1 MNKKDPS
8 DISAE
13 KLPALR
19 TFLRGYF
26 HQDLADEYGS
36 PQEAAETFCEDADT
50 EERLAVAKD
59 WHKFMELVHGRSTAE
74 INRLLTMKLGS
85 AVQLEDME
93 IEQISAIFDRYLR
106 PKAHRHNA
114 LEEEEE

>member
-1 MNKKDPS
+1 MNKKGTS
-8 DISAE
+8 EISAE

-36 PQEAAETFCEDADT
+36 PQEAVETFCEDADT

-59 WHKFMELVHGRSTAE
+59 WSRFMELVSGRSNTE
-74 INRLLTMKLGS
+74 INRLLATKLGS
-85 AVQLEDME
+85 AVQLNDME
-93 IEQISAIFDRYLR
+93 IEQICAIFDRYLR
-106 PKAHRHNA
+106 PKAHGHSA
-114 LEEEEE
+114 LEGDED

>member
-1 MNKKDPS
+1 MTKKDSS
-8 DISAE
+8 DVSAD

-19 TFLRGYF
+19 SFLRGYF

-59 WHKFMELVHGRSTAE
+59 WSRFMDLVRGRSNAE

-85 AVQLEDME
+85 AVQLEDIE

-106 PKAHRHNA
+106 PKAHRHDA

>member
-1 MNKKDPS
+1 MNKKDSS
-8 DISAE
+8 DISAD
-13 KLPALR
+13 KFPALR
-19 TFLRGYF
+19 SFLRGYL
-26 HQDLADEYGS
+26 HEDLADEYGS

-50 EERLAVAKD
+50 EERLAVARD
-59 WHKFMELVHGRSTAE
+59 WSRFMELVRGRSTAE

-85 AVQLEDME
+85 AVQLDDME

-114 LEEEEE
+114 VEGEEE

>member
-1 MNKKDPS
+1 MTKKNPS
-8 DISAE
+8 DVSAD

-19 TFLRGYF
+19 SFLRGYF

-36 PQEAAETFCEDADT
+36 PQEAVETFCEDADT

-59 WHKFMELVHGRSTAE
+59 WSKFMDLVRGRSNAE
-74 INRLLTMKLGS
+74 INRVLTMKLGS
-85 AVQLEDME
+85 AVELDDME
-93 IEQISAIFDRYLR
+93 IEQTSAIFERYLR
-106 PKAHRHNA
+106 PKFPRHEA